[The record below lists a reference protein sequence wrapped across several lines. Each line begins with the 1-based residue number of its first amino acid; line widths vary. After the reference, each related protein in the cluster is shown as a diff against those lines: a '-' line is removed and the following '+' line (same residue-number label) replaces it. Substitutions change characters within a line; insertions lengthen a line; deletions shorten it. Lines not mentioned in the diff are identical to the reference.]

1 MFVAGGA
8 DVQLGVKQAVVESQ
22 KSTRGVREATATNVP
37 AVSSSIM
44 APSTTVKGHTFKCN
58 ILGV

>member
-8 DVQLGVKQAVVESQ
+8 DVQLGVKQAVVASQ
-22 KSTRGVREATATNVP
+22 KSTRSVREATATNVP

-44 APSTTVKGHTFKCN
+44 ASSTLVEGHIFKCH